1 MPVRLSVHSA
11 PCQGIEKAVPWQ
23 GAERANN
30 RTGIRQKMQIV
41 QTIECKTGR
50 KKISSCA
57 TGRIFISS
65 CSIEPKISN
74 IKFCLSIQRAEWA
87 TDRKCNFVIRILHRA
102 EKSLEEIFWLDS
114 NGPNGQPTENAILSS
129 HYCIGPKKPWWNF
142 FGLIATGRT
151 GNRPKMQFLHDI
163 RSSSRKSLHIEVY
176 LFYKRAERA
185 TDRKCNFVIKILHR
199 AEKSLEEIFSLDS
212 NGPNGQP
219 TENANLS

>member
-1 MPVRLSVHSA
+1 MVYSISWGCPGRG
-11 PCQGIEKAVPWQ
+11 PNGRTT
-23 GAERANN
+23 ERASD
-30 RTGIRQKMQIV
+30 RK
-41 QTIECKTGR
+41 CKSSKQSNVKR
-50 KKISSCA
+50 AEKKISSCA

-74 IKFCLSIQRAEWA
+74 IKFCFSIQRAEWA

-199 AEKSLEEIFSLDS
+199 AEKSLEEIFWLDS